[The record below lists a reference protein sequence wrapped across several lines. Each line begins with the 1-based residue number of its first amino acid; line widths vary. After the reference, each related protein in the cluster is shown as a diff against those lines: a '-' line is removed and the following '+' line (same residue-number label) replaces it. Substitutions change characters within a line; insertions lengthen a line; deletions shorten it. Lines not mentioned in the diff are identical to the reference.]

1 MGKVQQGILDGFIG
15 KVGTVVGS
23 FWKGKP
29 VMRAYKRQIH
39 DAQSEAQQLV
49 RTRFGAINGLSS
61 AFLSAI
67 RLGFATVARSR
78 RTTEGNV
85 FVRTN
90 WDHVHAATPGSA
102 TVDYDELEIARGHL
116 PEVQFGSPSFEDPL
130 EVTVP
135 LADSAAVIGSD
146 ANDDAYLFVYDPEA
160 GQGLLSEPKKRT
172 DEEIVLLV
180 PDYWNG
186 HRVHV
191 YGFAIGGGPDN
202 LGDISNS
209 RYLGSGTIS

>member
-29 VMRAYKRQIH
+29 VMRGYKRQIR
-39 DAQSEAQQLV
+39 DAHSEAQLLV
-49 RTRFGAINGLSS
+49 RTRFSAINSLSS
-61 AFLSAI
+61 TFLSAI
-67 RLGFATVARSR
+67 RLGFAGVARSR
-78 RTTEGNV
+78 GTTEGNV

-146 ANDDAYLFVYDPEA
+146 ADDDAYLFVYDPEA